1 MSQIRKIQMF
11 FHPASGYDVA
21 FNTLKSIGLPI
32 RDKNQPVQPQVVAM
46 RPHPSQEAFPSS
58 SQPRSEEQTN
68 AFVTTY
74 NQILPSGQPP
84 RVQSRPTSARPSSS
98 QSRSQERTSGIY
110 TPAYD
115 RVPPSKQS
123 SQGHSLLLSAG
134 LASAQSHSQGQNGAF
149 GNTPYSNV
157 PQSTQRQNPSRPSSA
172 SSGINRNKF
181 STRIPF
187 IQDPRSHLERSTS
200 GPITAY
206 STAARPS
213 SSSTIFGSRFN
224 PTVTPSLPP
233 RLMPSP
239 ELGSRSS
246 AFGYEARPI
255 GATQT
260 QSESLLT
267 DSATLSRML
276 PPKRTL
282 PFPEEKEKPPSK
294 DDEATT
300 VEEPNAELPKNKK
313 ANTKTTYQTRSRAKN
328 GKAEAKYSRRKG
340 SLPTPEPSSS
350 AREAPTK
357 ETLLVTLN
365 TRKPPSS
372 SAPPRTSSP
381 VREPAQQVDLGS
393 DSLAFPSSPPVLI
406 ALNKHPLTTLEST
419 KTNERQ
425 GQAPVE
431 PSSSATQRQQ
441 GPFDSVLPKMSPAE
455 LLDSVDG
462 WIRKFNNLP
471 APPQPSQTAKE
482 LLAEYAKQNDEA
494 RAKAI
499 DNLICECL
507 EDENFVKLVEDVE
520 GAWRRIGLG
529 F

>member
-11 FHPASGYDVA
+11 FHPTSGYDLA
-21 FNTLKSIGLPI
+21 LNTLKSIGLPI
-32 RDKNQPVQPQVVAM
+32 RDKDQPMQPQVAAIHT
-46 RPHPSQEAFPSS
+46 HPSQGAFASS
-58 SQPRSEEQTN
+58 SQPRSQAQTN
-68 AFVTTY
+68 AFITAFDH
-74 NQILPSGQPP
+74 IPPSGQLPQ
-84 RVQSRPTSARPSSS
+84 VQSRPTSARPSSL
-98 QSRSQERTSGIY
+98 QSHSQERTSGIY
-110 TPAYD
+110 APTYD
-115 RVPPSKQS
+115 HVTPSKQS
-123 SQGHSLLLSAG
+123 SQGHSHTVSAR
-134 LASAQSHSQGQNGAF
+134 LASSQSHSQGQNE
-149 GNTPYSNV
+149 TPYSNV
-157 PQSTQRQNPSRPSSA
+157 PQSTQRQTPSRPSSA
-172 SSGINRNKF
+172 SSENNRNRF

-200 GPITAY
+200 GRVTAY

-213 SSSTIFGSRFN
+213 SSSAIFGSRLN

-246 AFGYEARPI
+246 AFDYEARPI
-255 GATQT
+255 GATQR

-267 DSATLSRML
+267 DRATLSRML

-282 PFPEEKEKPPSK
+282 LFPEEKEKPLNE

-300 VEEPNAELPKNKK
+300 AGESNAELPKNKK
-313 ANTKTTYQTRSRAKN
+313 ANTKATYQTRSRAKK
-328 GKAEAKYSRRKG
+328 GKAEAKYSRRKS

-350 AREAPTK
+350 AHKAPTK

-365 TRKPPSS
+365 TRKLPSS
-372 SAPPRTSSP
+372 SAPSRTSSP
-381 VREPAQQVDLGS
+381 MREPAQQVDMS
-393 DSLAFPSSPPVLI
+393 SHSLTFPSSPPVLN
-406 ALNKHPLTTLEST
+406 ARNKHPLTTLEST
-419 KTNERQ
+419 KTNELQ
-425 GQAPVE
+425 GQAPVK
-431 PSSSATQRQQ
+431 PASSAAQRQR
-441 GPFDSVLPKMSPAE
+441 GLFDSVLPKMSPAE

-471 APPQPSQTAKE
+471 APPQPPQTAKE
-482 LLAEYAKQNDEA
+482 LLAEYAKQSDEA

-499 DNLICECL
+499 DNLICEYL